1 MRMRLFGFLFLSALA
16 QPLTATAPRR
26 KQNGRRTVNSSFLA
40 VLLCVVLTS
49 LPLEGAEVLDPA
61 VTVSRID
68 LAATQSLRGN
78 GVVTITPTTLSAV
91 LDLKGAGSQWKAAAP
106 ADAKAGPFHH
116 RLAFKQAVELGAFL
130 AEVEGGAGGTVVF
143 RALTAGATYPGD
155 PDRDADWETLTA
167 TKTGDRFDVACPAGF
182 TTRAL
187 LCTQTGSAEPPTIRR
202 WNLFRSRLFNLSP
215 YAIAQADTGPFGMDP
230 SRVIHGGVWKS
241 TGPDAEGKY
250 VAQPVSSVNPSWFTL
265 VWDTPQA
272 LSAVRLLS
280 NADQFLLFA
289 FEGSDR
295 ANPALAPDKD
305 WRRVRFEEVSRQKTQ
320 NETECSVS
328 FPTVTTRAFK
338 LVILETHPRER
349 RAAMIREFS
358 ALTDLGKRPVPAP
371 PSTTET
377 PLPVAISYSLPRDG
391 ETAMVIE
398 DSQGRRVRNLFAQ
411 APRQAGDNAEPWDLK
426 DENGL
431 RVPPGDYRWKVISA
445 PPLELHY
452 QMTPYPNV
460 EQHSPESSPWWT
472 GAPKSGWLSNHGNQS
487 SVCVIGDTVYQG
499 AGGTEGGHA
508 FIETDYNGAKKWG
521 TGDPAQSMFTDGKTL
536 FIRQGN
542 SVARYDAATRTRKPL
557 FTLNPTLDR
566 KGTPVGL
573 AARNNKIYV
582 AFNSPVPYLDNAG
595 DTSMVDIEHS
605 LPKLRATIRRS
616 DNYGIPVSPQR
627 DFLSLF
633 RLGGHINGDAR
644 ANGLMLN
651 STKGTQPQQHIVLAF
666 KTSVAMGSLVFPR
679 PEQDHPDVKF
689 RISVLKPDA
698 PWPPQPNT
706 EAHWSEVKLD
716 KLEAWNCI
724 PLPAGMSTRAL
735 RLTFAKPHDKILDLL
750 DLDLDNQAS
759 DKLDLD
765 LTDPARGDKPKPA
778 LKRDEWFG
786 RIEGM
791 RILRMGLKGLLSEA
805 TIRVNSGT
813 IDKATGEW
821 DAERTEILSER
832 KPAIYAME
840 WDQPQ
845 KVRGLAIKEIDGART
860 EIDVY
865 VGPATGAIDIA
876 GTEGWQNV
884 ATYQQPR
891 RNYYQP
897 DSSNNALA
905 RYLDGVVDFHRDW
918 ETRAVRLRIVS
929 QWGEKSGRPEGVRS
943 DRGGRTIDPKRCRV
957 YGVTPVEY
965 IGGEPSVDRMVVQRL
980 CIHDGDTGKLE
991 QELPSSITGAIAFN
1005 AAGELFG
1012 IQDGAVVKGNAA
1024 KGNAATAE
1032 MTKFITDLKEPRLL
1046 TLDGKGRLYVY
1057 DRSPDRRVVRV
1068 YDAGGKYLHDIG
1080 RTGPQQP
1087 GLYDPTRFAD
1097 LCAMSTDPAGENIWM
1112 VYPHEDPRR
1121 VMRFK
1126 TDGTHLQDYFGGAN
1140 YGGGGV
1146 LDPYDKSRFWFKNML
1161 FDLDWAK
1168 GTTKL
1173 KALVSMKYEEASVW
1187 GGEARFRTEW
1197 VPIRYQGRTWLVSAP
1212 LSHQPTMPVGAVFL
1226 FDEKTSTVRM
1236 VAAMGAAASF
1246 LYVRTVEAQEK
1257 LDGRPFGDFNFIWVD
1272 RSGDGEVQ
1280 LDEVE
1285 FTPRS
1290 QDAANLGPFD
1300 RELGAMAGNTRY
1312 EVKEL
1317 LPDGTPVFE
1326 ARQMPFAAH
1335 LRLNNGNYFRFG
1347 DAGQVNEVISPRGE
1361 RIWSYPAQLGMQGL
1375 FVPPWSP
1382 GFVDLQFGIAGHA
1395 VAGAGDLGEFF
1406 VIHANNGQMNIWTA
1420 DGLLAGH
1427 VTHHTRDP
1435 RAKGWPEAHARGTR
1449 LDGLTLGQEHF
1460 HHYFC
1465 RTEQDDKYYLVGLS
1479 TTIIEV
1485 RGIEKFTRDSG
1496 EFQVTP
1502 AMLEKTQQWEAA
1514 RLRKRQFARPP
1525 IIDCTL
1531 GRIPKTS
1538 PAGEMTVSEIEDL
1551 GKFRMGYDSDNLY
1564 LKWSL
1569 RTDASG
1575 PFRNAGDD
1583 FRRAFKTGTC
1593 VDFQMGT
1600 DAAAD
1605 MERGQPVA
1613 GDIRV
1618 VVTVL
1623 NGKPVAVLYRP
1634 VAPQAPK
1641 EQAWATTTVAGGT
1654 TSFDQVV
1661 ILKNAVITVTS
1672 ASGETV
1678 VSATLP
1684 LEDLGLEPVIGATH
1698 RMDWGVLSS
1707 RDGNLTTARNYW
1719 ANTTASGTTD
1729 EPTEARLT
1737 PNLWGFMRFQP
1748 SRTEMQLQPKIPRG
1762 KETIDDLLDSI
1773 LK

>member
-1 MRMRLFGFLFLSALA
+1 MKEKLLA
-16 QPLTATAPRR
+16 M
-26 KQNGRRTVNSSFLA
+26 
-40 VLLCVVLTS
+40 LLCVGLAS
-49 LPLEGAEVLDPA
+49 IRLQGAEVQEPA
-61 VTVSRID
+61 VTVGGID
-68 LAATQSLRGN
+68 LAATQSIGGN
-78 GVVTITPTTLSAV
+78 GADTIGSPTLSAL
-91 LDLKGAGSQWKAAAP
+91 LDLQGAGSRWKAAAP
-106 ADAKAGPFHH
+106 ADAKAGSFHH
-116 RLAFKQAVELGAFL
+116 RLAFKQPVELGAFL
-130 AEVEGGAGGTVVF
+130 AEVESGAGGAVVF
-143 RALTAGATYPGD
+143 RALKTNAKYPGD
-155 PDRDADWETLTA
+155 PARDADWETLAA
-167 TKTGDRFDVACPAGF
+167 TKTGNRYDVACAAGF
-182 TTRAL
+182 ATRAL
-187 LCTQTGSAEPPTIRR
+187 LCTQTGSVDPPTIRR
-202 WNLFRSRLFNLSP
+202 WHLFRSRLFNLTH
-215 YAIAQADTGPFGMDP
+215 YAIAQADIGPFGADP
-230 SRVIHGGVWKS
+230 GRVIHGGAWQN
-241 TGPDAEGKY
+241 TGPDKEGKY
-250 VAQPVSSVNPSWFTL
+250 IVPPVSSVNPTWFTL
-265 VWDTPQA
+265 VWEKPQT
-272 LSAVRLLS
+272 LSTVRLLS
-280 NADQFLLFA
+280 NVDQFLLFA
-289 FEGSDR
+289 FTGSDR
-295 ANPALAPDKD
+295 DNPALASDKD
-305 WRRVRFEEVSRQKTQ
+305 WRRVRFDEASKAKTQ
-320 NETECSVS
+320 NETECSVT
-328 FPTVTTRAFK
+328 FPAVTTRALK

-358 ALTDLGKRPVPAP
+358 ALTDLGNRPVPAP

-377 PLPVAISYSLPRDG
+377 PPPVAISYSLPRAG
-391 ETAMVIE
+391 EAALVIE

-411 APRQAGDNAEPWDLK
+411 VPRQAGNNAEPWDLK
-426 DENGL
+426 DENGVP
-431 RVPPGDYRWKVISA
+431 VPPGEYRWKVISA

-472 GAPKSGWLSNHGNQS
+472 GAPRSGWLSNHGNQS

-521 TGDPAQSMFTDGKTL
+521 TGDPAQTMFTDGKTL

-542 SVARYDAATRTRKPL
+542 SVSRYDAATRTRKPL
-557 FTLNPTLDR
+557 FTLSSTSER
-566 KGTPVGL
+566 KGTAVGL
-573 AARNNKIYV
+573 AAHNNTIYV
-582 AFNSPVPYLDNAG
+582 AFSSPVPYLDNAG
-595 DTSMVDIEHS
+595 DTSMVDIEQCV
-605 LPKLRATIRRS
+605 PKLPATLKRS

-633 RLGGHINGDAR
+633 RLGGHINGDDR
-644 ANGLMLN
+644 GNGLMLN
-651 STKGTQPQQHIVLAF
+651 STKGPQPQQHIVLAL
-666 KTSVAMGSLVFPR
+666 KTSVAIGSLVFPR
-679 PEQDHPDVKF
+679 PEPDHSDVKF

-698 PWPPQPNT
+698 PYPPQPNT
-706 EAHWSEVKLD
+706 ESHWTEVKLGQ
-716 KLEAWNCI
+716 LGAWNCI
-724 PLPAGMSTRAL
+724 PLPSGISTRAL
-735 RLTFAKPHDKILDLL
+735 RLTFFKPSDAILDAL
-750 DLDLDNQAS
+750 DI
-759 DKLDLD
+759 D
-765 LTDPARGDKPKPA
+765 LTNPGKPDA
-778 LKRDEWFG
+778 STRIGKRAEWFG

-791 RILRMGLKGLLSEA
+791 RILRMGLRGMLSDA

-832 KPAIYAME
+832 QPAIYVME
-840 WDQPQ
+840 WDQPH

-865 VGPATGAIDIA
+865 VGPGTGAIDIA
-876 GTEGWQNV
+876 GNAGWQNV
-884 ATYQQPR
+884 ATYHQPR

-905 RYLDGVVDFHRDW
+905 RYVDGVVDFHRDW

-929 QWGEKSGRPEGVRS
+929 QWGEQPGRPEGVRK

-965 IGGEPSVDRMVVQRL
+965 IGGEPPVNKMVVQRL
-980 CIHDGDTGKLE
+980 CTYDGDTGEFK

-1005 AAGELFG
+1005 AAGELLG
-1012 IQDGAVVKGNAA
+1012 IQEGAVVKGNAA
-1024 KGNAATAE
+1024 TAE
-1032 MTKFITDLKEPRLL
+1032 VKRFITDLQDPRLL

-1057 DRSPDRRVVRV
+1057 DHSPDRRVVRV
-1068 YDAGGKYLHDIG
+1068 YDAAGKYLHDIG
-1080 RTGPQQP
+1080 RTGPQKP
-1087 GLYDPTRFAD
+1087 GPYDPTRFGD
-1097 LCAMSTDPAGENIWM
+1097 LCAMSTDPAGDNIWL
-1112 VYPHEDPRR
+1112 VYPHENPRR

-1146 LDPYDKSRFWFKNML
+1146 LDPYDKSRFWFKDML
-1161 FDLDWAK
+1161 FDLDWTK
-1168 GTTKL
+1168 GTTRL

-1187 GGEARFRTEW
+1187 GGEATFRTEW
-1197 VPIRYQGRTWLVSAP
+1197 VPIKYKGRTYLVSAP

-1226 FDEKTSTVRM
+1226 FDEQTSTVRM
-1236 VAAMGAAASF
+1236 VAAMGAASAF
-1246 LYVRTVEAQEK
+1246 LYVRSVEAQEK
-1257 LDGRPFGDFNFIWVD
+1257 LAGRPFGEFNFIWID
-1272 RSGDGEVQ
+1272 RSGDGAVQ
-1280 LDEVE
+1280 LDEVD
-1285 FTPRS
+1285 FTPRA

-1300 RELGAMAGNTRY
+1300 RELGVMAGHTRY

-1326 ARQMPFAAH
+1326 ARQMPFAAL

-1347 DAGQVNEVISPRGE
+1347 DAGQANEVLSPRGE
-1361 RIWSYPAQLGMQGL
+1361 RIWSYPAKLGMDGL
-1375 FVPPWSP
+1375 NVPAWSP
-1382 GFVDLQFGIAGHA
+1382 GLVDLQFGIAGHA

-1406 VIHANNGQMNIWTA
+1406 VIHANNGQMNLWTA

-1435 RAKGWPEAHARGTR
+1435 RAKGWPEAHARGAR

-1479 TTIIEV
+1479 TSVIEV
-1485 RGIEKFTRDSG
+1485 RGIEKFTRGSG
-1496 EFQVTP
+1496 EFPVTR
-1502 AMLEKTQQWEAA
+1502 AMLEQTQQWEAA
-1514 RLRKRQFARPP
+1514 RLRKAQFATPP
-1525 IIDCTL
+1525 IIDCPL
-1531 GRIPKTS
+1531 GEIADS
-1538 PAGEMTVSEIEDL
+1538 SSAGEIAASQINDL
-1551 GKFRMGYDSDNLY
+1551 AKFRMGYDSNNLY
-1564 LKWSL
+1564 LKWSV

-1600 DAAAD
+1600 NVAAD
-1605 MERGQPVA
+1605 MERSQPVA

-1634 VAPQAPK
+1634 IAPQAPK
-1641 EQAWATTTVAGGT
+1641 AQAWATTTVAGGT
-1654 TSFDQVV
+1654 TSFDQVA
-1661 ILKNAVITVTS
+1661 ILKDAVITVTS

-1684 LEDLGLEPVIGATH
+1684 LKDLGLKPVIGTTH

-1707 RDGNLTTARNYW
+1707 RDGNLTTARKYW
-1719 ANTTASGTTD
+1719 ANAMASGTTD

-1737 PNLWGFMRFQP
+1737 PNLWGFVRFQP
-1748 SRTEMQLQPKIPRG
+1748 SRAELDLKPKIPRG
-1762 KETIDDLLDSI
+1762 KEDLDDLLDSK
-1773 LK
+1773 LEKKP

>member
-1 MRMRLFGFLFLSALA
+1 VKKQLLA
-16 QPLTATAPRR
+16 M
-26 KQNGRRTVNSSFLA
+26 
-40 VLLCVVLTS
+40 LLCIGLAS
-49 LPLEGAEVLDPA
+49 IRLEGAEVHEPA
-61 VTVSRID
+61 VAVSGID
-68 LAATQSLRGN
+68 LAATRSIGGN
-78 GVVTITPTTLSAV
+78 GADAIAPTTLPT
-91 LDLKGAGSQWKAAAP
+91 LLNLQGAGSRWKAATSG
-106 ADAKAGPFHH
+106 DANEGSFHY
-116 RLAFKQAVELGAFL
+116 RLAFKQPVTLGAFL
-130 AEVEGGAGGTVVF
+130 AEVESGAGGSVVF
-143 RALTAGATYPGD
+143 RALKADAAYPGD
-155 PDRDADWETLTA
+155 PARDADWEPLAA
-167 TKTGDRFDVACPAGF
+167 TKTGNHHDVACATGF
-182 TTRAL
+182 ATRAL
-187 LCTQTGSAEPPTIRR
+187 LCTQTGSADPPTIRR
-202 WNLFRSRLFNLSP
+202 WNLFKNRLFNLTP
-215 YAIAQADTGPFGMDP
+215 YAVAQGDSGPFGADP
-230 SRVIHGGVWKS
+230 SRVIQGGAWQN
-241 TGPDAEGKY
+241 TGPDREGKY
-250 VAQPVSSVNPSWFTL
+250 IVPPVSSVNPSWFTL
-265 VWDTPQA
+265 VWEKPQA

-295 ANPALAPDKD
+295 ANPALASDKD
-305 WRRVRFEEVSRQKTQ
+305 WQRVRFEEAFKQKTQ
-320 NETECSVS
+320 NETECSVT
-328 FPTVTTRAFK
+328 FPTVTTRALK

-358 ALTDLGKRPVPAP
+358 ALTDLGNRPLPAP

-377 PLPVAISYSLPRDG
+377 PPPVAISYSLPRAGD
-391 ETAMVIE
+391 AALVI
-398 DSQGRRVRNLFAQ
+398 DDAHGRRVRNLFAQ
-411 APRQAGDNAEPWDLK
+411 VPRQAGKNVDPWDLK
-426 DENGL
+426 DDNGVT
-431 RVPPGDYRWKVISA
+431 VPPGEYRWKVISA

-487 SVCVIGDTVYQG
+487 SVCVVGETVYQG

-536 FIRQGN
+536 FIRQGD

-557 FTLNPTLDR
+557 FTLNSTAER

-573 AARNNKIYV
+573 AALNNKIYV
-582 AFNSPVPYLDNAG
+582 AFSSPVPYLDNAG
-595 DTSMVDIEHS
+595 DTSMVDIEHCE
-605 LPKLRATIRRS
+605 PKLPATLKRS

-633 RLGGHINGDAR
+633 RLGGHINGDDR
-644 ANGLMLN
+644 ANGLMLR
-651 STKGTQPQQHIVLAF
+651 STKGTQPQQHIVLTLKANR
-666 KTSVAMGSLVFPR
+666 AIGSLVFPR

-698 PWPPQPNT
+698 PYPPQPNT
-706 EAHWSEVKLD
+706 EAHWTEVKLG
-716 KLEAWNCI
+716 KLAAWNCV
-724 PLPAGMSTRAL
+724 PLPAETSTRAL
-735 RLTFAKPHDKILDLL
+735 RFTFFKPSDALL
-750 DLDLDNQAS
+750 DALDI
-759 DKLDLD
+759 DLAN
-765 LTDPARGDKPKPA
+765 PAKSGQPKPA
-778 LKRDEWFG
+778 RKRDEWFG

-791 RILRMGLKGLLSEA
+791 RILRMRLKGLLSEA
-805 TIRVNSGT
+805 KIRVNSGT
-813 IDKATGEW
+813 INTATGEW

-840 WDQPQ
+840 WDQPR

-865 VGPATGAIDIA
+865 VGSATGAIDIS
-876 GTEGWQNV
+876 GDDGWQNV
-884 ATYQQPR
+884 ATYHQPR

-929 QWGEKSGRPEGVRS
+929 QWGEQPGRPEGVRS

-965 IGGEPSVDRMVVQRL
+965 IGGEPPVDRMVVQRL
-980 CIHDGDTGKLE
+980 GIYDGDTGKFE

-1005 AAGELFG
+1005 PAGELFG

-1024 KGNAATAE
+1024 KGDAATAE
-1032 MTKFITDLKEPRLL
+1032 RTKFITDLQEPRLL
-1046 TLDGKGRLYVY
+1046 TFDGKGRLYVY
-1057 DRSPDRRVVRV
+1057 DHGPDRRVVRV
-1068 YDAGGKYLHDIG
+1068 YDADGKHLHDIG
-1080 RTGPQQP
+1080 RTGPQKP
-1087 GLYDPTRFAD
+1087 GPYDPTRFGD
-1097 LCAMSTDPAGENIWM
+1097 LCAISTDPAGDNIWM

-1146 LDPYDKSRFWFKNML
+1146 LDPHDKSRFWFKNML

-1168 GTTKL
+1168 GTTRL

-1187 GGEARFRTEW
+1187 GGEMTFRTEW
-1197 VPIRYQGRTWLVSAP
+1197 VPIRYLGRTYLVSAP
-1212 LSHQPTMPVGAVFL
+1212 LSHQPTMPAGAVFL
-1226 FDEKTSTVRM
+1226 FDDKTSTVRM

-1246 LYVRTVEAQEK
+1246 PYVRTVEAQEK
-1257 LDGRPFGDFNFIWVD
+1257 LNGEPFGRFNFIWID
-1272 RSGDGEVQ
+1272 RSGDGQVQ
-1280 LDEVE
+1280 SGEVE
-1285 FTPRS
+1285 FTPRA

-1312 EVKEL
+1312 EVKQL

-1347 DAGQVNEVISPRGE
+1347 DAGKANEVLSPRGE
-1361 RIWSYPAQLGMQGL
+1361 RIWSYKAHLGMDGL
-1375 FVPPWSP
+1375 NVPPWSP
-1382 GFVDLQFGIAGHA
+1382 GLVDLQFGIAGHA
-1395 VAGAGDLGEFF
+1395 VAGTGDLGEFF

-1465 RTEQDDKYYLVGLS
+1465 RTEQDNKYYLVGSS
-1479 TTIIEV
+1479 TSVIEV

-1502 AMLEKTQQWEAA
+1502 TMLEQTQQWEAT
-1514 RLRKRQFARPP
+1514 RLRKIQFARPP
-1525 IIDCTL
+1525 IIDCTR
-1531 GRIPKTS
+1531 GTIPETS
-1538 PAGEMTVSEIEDL
+1538 SVGAITASEISDL
-1551 GKFRMGYDSDNLY
+1551 GKFWMGYDAGNLY

-1569 RTDASG
+1569 RTDATG
-1575 PFRNAGDD
+1575 PFRNGGDD

-1593 VDFQMGT
+1593 VDFQMGA

-1605 MERGQPVA
+1605 TERGQPVA
-1613 GDIRV
+1613 GDLRV

-1623 NGKPVAVLYRP
+1623 NDKPVAVLYRP
-1634 VAPQAPK
+1634 VAPRAPK
-1641 EQAWATTTVAGGT
+1641 QQAWATTTIAGGT

-1661 ILKNAVITVTS
+1661 ILKDAVITVSS
-1672 ASGETV
+1672 AGGETV
-1678 VSATLP
+1678 VSAALP
-1684 LEDLGLEPVIGATH
+1684 LQELGLKPVIGATH

-1707 RDGNLTTARNYW
+1707 RDGNLTTARKYW
-1719 ANTTASGTTD
+1719 ANATASGTTD

-1737 PNLWGFMRFQP
+1737 PNLWGFVRFQS
-1748 SRTEMQLQPKIPRG
+1748 SRTELDLKPKIPRG
-1762 KETIDDLLDSI
+1762 KDDIDDLLDSK
-1773 LK
+1773 LEKKP